1 MNKNLKRAILT
12 TIVLMNAN
20 YITGYASVYDNTEI
34 NTNYVSITN
43 DTLSNATITSGGRVI
58 MTASD
63 GSDIILNKGQL
74 EMTGGVLT
82 NVNSTDGVITLTNV
96 NGNNIVLNEKMG
108 RTSYIRLIDKSEVVG
123 ITLDKGSSLFLDVD
137 TWNNAIKNQSIV
149 KKLTSNGGNIRL
161 TGNGKITGT
170 NEERNILNDTTLS
183 IYDNSV
189 LEYADFSGKSII
201 DASQTDRVNSPQGE
215 LKQNINNVTLNDSS
229 ELRTYGNVDE
239 VSISNIS
246 LYDDSEIHAREDANL
261 KNVFLGD
268 NATLYVY
275 ENLIGL
281 EDLELRN
288 KSYVLLN
295 NQITSM
301 SIDGDFIANGGTV
314 AWSSG
319 NDYNAKTLTIDN
331 LINDN
336 NTTTNFILKTD
347 LDSETIVE
355 SVVVNNAEQDSVIT
369 VGVRDKSK
377 IDNYNV
383 GDNKKV
389 LVVVDNSQNLK
400 VTGKEI
406 DNGGIWSVTP
416 TIENG
421 SEVGGLDTEWYLTN
435 IQKKENGNTETIND
449 GFASDYSLWR
459 ATNDTL
465 RKRLGDIRS
474 GEHGTDGVW
483 ARMYHGKLKGQ
494 SYTDKYHTYQLGY
507 DKTRYDEKNGQR
519 TNGIV
524 LERSEGKLSYTAGK
538 GETGLT
544 ALGLY
549 TTWFGDK
556 GHYTD
561 IVLRAGYL
569 DHKMNTYGEYA
580 ERSDYDNAAYS
591 ISFEY
596 GRQKNYEKGWF
607 FTPQAQITLGRMN
620 SVDFTTE
627 RGTKIDVDG
636 LTSAIGR
643 IGFEVGRKISP
654 ESSYYFKLGAFHEF
668 DGDRDVSMAAANG
681 ETLRKRYDNGDTW
694 YEFGMGAQVQ
704 ISRNTHFYGDIERSF
719 GGDTKKEWQVN
730 TGIRWEF

>member
-561 IVLRAGYL
+561 IVLRAGHL

>member
-58 MTASD
+58 MTDSD
-63 GSDIILNKGQL
+63 GLDIILNKGQL

-96 NGNNIVLNEKMG
+96 NGNNIVLNEKVG
-108 RTSYIRLIDKSEVVG
+108 GTSYIRLIDKSEVVG

-137 TWNNAIKNQSIV
+137 TWNKAIKNQSVV

-215 LKQNINNVTLNDSS
+215 LKQNINNVTLNDKS

-239 VSISNIS
+239 VNISNIYC
-246 LYDDSEIHAREDANL
+246 YDDSEIHARKDANL

-314 AWSSG
+314 AWSSE

-389 LVVVDNSQNLK
+389 LVVVDNSKNLK

-549 TTWFGDK
+549 TTWFGNK

-561 IVLRAGYL
+561 IVLRAGHL
-569 DHKMNTYGEYA
+569 DHKMDTYGEYA

-668 DGDRDVSMAAANG
+668 DGDRDVSMVAANG
-681 ETLRKRYDNGDTW
+681 ENLHKRYDNSDTW

-704 ISRNTHFYGDIERSF
+704 LSRNTHFYGDIERSF

>member
-34 NTNYVSITN
+34 NNKVSIKN
-43 DTLSNATITSGGRVI
+43 DTLSNATIISGGRVI
-58 MTASD
+58 MTDSD
-63 GSDIILNKGQL
+63 GSGISLNEGQL

-82 NVNSTDGVITLTNV
+82 KVNSTDGVITLTNV
-96 NGNNIVLNEKMG
+96 NGNNIVLNEKVG

-137 TWNNAIKNQSIV
+137 TWNKAIKNQSVV

-201 DASQTDRVNSPQGE
+201 DASQTDQVNSPQGE
-215 LKQNINNVTLNDSS
+215 LKQNINNVTLNDKS

-239 VSISNIS
+239 VNISNI
-246 LYDDSEIHAREDANL
+246 YCYADSEIHARKDANL

-288 KSYVLLN
+288 RSYVLLN

-389 LVVVDNSQNLK
+389 LVVVDNSKNLK

-561 IVLRAGYL
+561 IVLRAGHL

-627 RGTKIDVDG
+627 RGTKINVDG

>member
-1 MNKNLKRAILT
+1 
-12 TIVLMNAN
+12 MNAN
-20 YITGYASVYDNTEI
+20 YITGYASVYDDTEI
-34 NTNYVSITN
+34 NNKVSIKN
-43 DTLSNATITSGGRVI
+43 DTLSNATIISGGRVI
-58 MTASD
+58 MTDSD
-63 GSDIILNKGQL
+63 GSGISLNEGQL

-82 NVNSTDGVITLTNV
+82 KVNSTDGVITLTNV
-96 NGNNIVLNEKMG
+96 NGNNIVLNEKVG

-627 RGTKIDVDG
+627 RGTKINVDG

>member
-1 MNKNLKRAILT
+1 MNKNFKKAILA
-12 TIVLMNAN
+12 TIVLTNTNCVTA
-20 YITGYASVYDNTEI
+20 YASIYDNTEI
-34 NTNYVSITN
+34 NTNPVCITD

-58 MTASD
+58 MTNSNGQNLMLTG
-63 GSDIILNKGQL
+63 GSL
-74 EMTGGVLT
+74 EMSGGTLSDVQSAGNSIRLT
-82 NVNSTDGVITLTNV
+82 NVDGKNITLYET
-96 NGNNIVLNEKMG
+96 
-108 RTSYIRLIDKSEVVG
+108 DKSNILLLLGQSNMDKVNLG
-123 ITLDKGSSLFLDVD
+123 KGSQLLLQ
-137 TWNNAIKNQSIV
+137 NNGTIKNQSTV
-149 KKLTSNGGNIRL
+149 KKLISDGGYISL
-161 TGNGKITGT
+161 HGEGKITGT
-170 NEERNILNDTTLS
+170 DTERNRIVDSTVA
-183 IYDNSV
+183 IYDNGI
-189 LEYADFSGKSII
+189 LEYTDFSGKSII
-201 DASQTDRVNSPQGE
+201 NASQPSQSGSN
-215 LKQNINNVTLNDSS
+215 QNINNITLNDSS
-229 ELRTYGNVDE
+229 ELRTYGDADE
-239 VSISNIS
+239 VAISNIS
-246 LYDDSEIHAREDANL
+246 LYDDSQIHARRDANL

-268 NATLYVY
+268 NAALYVY
-275 ENLIGL
+275 EDLIGL

-288 KSYVLLN
+288 KSYVLLS

-301 SIDGDFIANGGTV
+301 SIGGDFIANGGTV

-319 NDYNAKTLTIDN
+319 NDYNTKTLTIDN

-347 LDSETIVE
+347 LNSETIVE

-421 SEVGGLDTEWYLTN
+421 SEVGGLNTEWYLTN
-435 IQKKENGNTETIND
+435 IEKKENGNTETIND

-549 TTWFGDK
+549 TTWFGNK

-561 IVLRAGYL
+561 IVLRAGHL

-668 DGDRDVSMAAANG
+668 DGDRDVSMVAANG
-681 ETLRKRYDNGDTW
+681 ENLRKRYDNGDTW

-704 ISRNTHFYGDIERSF
+704 LSRNTHFYGDIERSF

>member
-1 MNKNLKRAILT
+1 MNKNFKKAILAT
-12 TIVLMNAN
+12 VVLTNTNCVTA
-20 YITGYASVYDNTEI
+20 YASIYDNTEI
-34 NTNYVSITN
+34 NTNPVCITE

-58 MTASD
+58 MTNSNGQNLMLTG
-63 GSDIILNKGQL
+63 GSL
-74 EMTGGVLT
+74 EMSGGTLSDVQSAGNSIRLT
-82 NVNSTDGVITLTNV
+82 NVDGKNITLYET
-96 NGNNIVLNEKMG
+96 
-108 RTSYIRLIDKSEVVG
+108 DKSNILLLLGQSNMDKVNLG
-123 ITLDKGSSLFLDVD
+123 KGSQLLLQ
-137 TWNNAIKNQSIV
+137 NNGTIKNQSTV
-149 KKLTSNGGNIRL
+149 KKLISDGGYISL
-161 TGNGKITGT
+161 HGEGKITGT
-170 NEERNILNDTTLS
+170 DTERNRIVDSTVA
-183 IYDNSV
+183 IYDNGI
-189 LEYADFSGKSII
+189 LEYTDFSGKSII
-201 DASQTDRVNSPQGE
+201 NASQPSQGGSN
-215 LKQNINNVTLNDSS
+215 QNINNITLNDSS
-229 ELRTYGNVDE
+229 ELRTYGDADE
-239 VSISNIS
+239 VAISNIS
-246 LYDDSEIHAREDANL
+246 LYDDSQIHARRDANL

-268 NATLYVY
+268 NAALYVY
-275 ENLIGL
+275 EDLIGL

-288 KSYVLLN
+288 KSYVLLS

-301 SIDGDFIANGGTV
+301 SIGGDFIANGGTV

-319 NDYNAKTLTIDN
+319 NDYNTKTLTIDN

-347 LDSETIVE
+347 LNSETIVE

-406 DNGGIWSVTP
+406 DNGGLWSVTP

-421 SEVGGLDTEWYLTN
+421 SEVGGLNTEWYLTN
-435 IQKKENGNTETIND
+435 IEKKENGNTETIND

-549 TTWFGDK
+549 TTWFGNK

-561 IVLRAGYL
+561 IVLRAGHL

-668 DGDRDVSMAAANG
+668 DGDRDVSMVAANG
-681 ETLRKRYDNGDTW
+681 ENLRKRYDNGDTW

-704 ISRNTHFYGDIERSF
+704 LSRNTHFYGDIERSF

>member
-1 MNKNLKRAILT
+1 MDKVNL
-12 TIVLMNAN
+12 
-20 YITGYASVYDNTEI
+20 G
-34 NTNYVSITN
+34 
-43 DTLSNATITSGGRVI
+43 
-58 MTASD
+58 
-63 GSDIILNKGQL
+63 
-74 EMTGGVLT
+74 
-82 NVNSTDGVITLTNV
+82 
-96 NGNNIVLNEKMG
+96 
-108 RTSYIRLIDKSEVVG
+108 
-123 ITLDKGSSLFLDVD
+123 KGSQLLLQ
-137 TWNNAIKNQSIV
+137 NNGTIKNQSTV
-149 KKLTSNGGNIRL
+149 KKLISDGGYISL
-161 TGNGKITGT
+161 HGEGKITGT
-170 NEERNILNDTTLS
+170 DTERNRIVDSTVA
-183 IYDNSV
+183 IYDNGI
-189 LEYADFSGKSII
+189 LEYTDFSGKSII
-201 DASQTDRVNSPQGE
+201 NASQPSQGGSN
-215 LKQNINNVTLNDSS
+215 QNINNITLNDSS
-229 ELRTYGNVDE
+229 ELRTYGDADE
-239 VSISNIS
+239 VAISNIS
-246 LYDDSEIHAREDANL
+246 LYDDSQIHARRDANL

-268 NATLYVY
+268 NAALYVY
-275 ENLIGL
+275 EDLIGL

-288 KSYVLLN
+288 KSYVLLS

-301 SIDGDFIANGGTV
+301 SIGGDFIANGGTV

-319 NDYNAKTLTIDN
+319 NDYNTKTLTIDN

-347 LDSETIVE
+347 LNSETIVE

-421 SEVGGLDTEWYLTN
+421 SEVGGLNTEWYLTN
-435 IQKKENGNTETIND
+435 IEKKENGNTETIND

-494 SYTDKYHTYQLGY
+494 SYSDKYHTYQLGY

-549 TTWFGDK
+549 TTWFGNK

-561 IVLRAGYL
+561 IVLRAGHL

-668 DGDRDVSMAAANG
+668 DGDRDVSMVAANG
-681 ETLRKRYDNGDTW
+681 ENLLKRYDNGDTW

-704 ISRNTHFYGDIERSF
+704 LSRNTHFYGDIERSF

>member
-34 NTNYVSITN
+34 NTNPVRITD

-58 MTASD
+58 MTNSD
-63 GSDIILNKGQL
+63 GQNLMLTGGSL
-74 EMTGGVLT
+74 EMSGGTLSGVQSAGNSIRLT
-82 NVNSTDGVITLTNV
+82 NVDGKNITLSET
-96 NGNNIVLNEKMG
+96 
-108 RTSYIRLIDKSEVVG
+108 DKSNILLLLGQSNMDKVNLG
-123 ITLDKGSSLFLDVD
+123 KGSQLLLQ
-137 TWNNAIKNQSIV
+137 NNGSIKNQSTV
-149 KKLTSNGGNIRL
+149 KKLISDGGYISL
-161 TGNGKITGT
+161 HGEGKITGT
-170 NEERNILNDTTLS
+170 DTERNRIVDSTVA
-183 IYDNSV
+183 IYDNGI
-189 LEYADFSGKSII
+189 LEYTDFSGKSII
-201 DASQTDRVNSPQGE
+201 NASQPSQGGSN
-215 LKQNINNVTLNDSS
+215 QNINNITLNDSS

-288 KSYVLLN
+288 KSYMLLN

-549 TTWFGDK
+549 TTWFGNK

-561 IVLRAGYL
+561 IVLRAGHL

-627 RGTKIDVDG
+627 RGTKINVDG

-643 IGFEVGRKISP
+643 IGFEVGRKISQ
-654 ESSYYFKLGAFHEF
+654 ESNYYFKLGAFHEF

>member
-20 YITGYASVYDNTEI
+20 YITGYASVYDDTEI
-34 NTNYVSITN
+34 NNKVSIKN
-43 DTLSNATITSGGRVI
+43 DTLSNATIISGGRVI
-58 MTASD
+58 MTDSD
-63 GSDIILNKGQL
+63 GSGISLNEGQL

-82 NVNSTDGVITLTNV
+82 KVNSTDGVITLTNV
-96 NGNNIVLNEKMG
+96 NGNNIVLNEKVG

-137 TWNNAIKNQSIV
+137 TWNKAIKNQSVV

-201 DASQTDRVNSPQGE
+201 DASQTDQVNSPQGE
-215 LKQNINNVTLNDSS
+215 LKQNINNVTLNDKS

-239 VSISNIS
+239 VNISNI
-246 LYDDSEIHAREDANL
+246 YCYADSEIHARKDANL

-389 LVVVDNSQNLK
+389 LVVVDNSKNLK

-549 TTWFGDK
+549 TTWFGNK

-561 IVLRAGYL
+561 IVLRAGHL

-668 DGDRDVSMAAANG
+668 DGDRDVSMVAANG
-681 ETLRKRYDNGDTW
+681 ENLRKRYDNGDTW

>member
-34 NTNYVSITN
+34 NTNPVRIT
-43 DTLSNATITSGGRVI
+43 DDILSNATITSGGRVI
-58 MTASD
+58 MTNSD

-96 NGNNIVLNEKMG
+96 NGNNIVLNEKVG
-108 RTSYIRLIDKSEVVG
+108 SNSYIRLIDKSEVVG

-137 TWNNAIKNQSIV
+137 TWNNAIKNKSIV

-170 NEERNILNDTTLS
+170 NEERNILNDTKLS

-314 AWSSG
+314 AWASG

-549 TTWFGDK
+549 TTWFGNK

-561 IVLRAGYL
+561 IVLRAGHL

>member
-549 TTWFGDK
+549 TTWFGNK

-561 IVLRAGYL
+561 IVLRAGHL

-627 RGTKIDVDG
+627 RGTKINVDG

-704 ISRNTHFYGDIERSF
+704 LSRNTHFYGDIERSF

>member
-34 NTNYVSITN
+34 NTNPVRIT
-43 DTLSNATITSGGRVI
+43 DDILSNATITSGGRVI
-58 MTASD
+58 MTNSD

-96 NGNNIVLNEKMG
+96 NGNNIVLNEKVG
-108 RTSYIRLIDKSEVVG
+108 SNSYIRLIDKSEVVG

-137 TWNNAIKNQSIV
+137 TWNNAIKNKSIV

-170 NEERNILNDTTLS
+170 NEERNILNDTKLS

-314 AWSSG
+314 AWASG

-561 IVLRAGYL
+561 IVLRAGHL

>member
-1 MNKNLKRAILT
+1 MNKNFKKAILA
-12 TIVLMNAN
+12 TIVLTNTNCVTA
-20 YITGYASVYDNTEI
+20 YASIYDNTEI
-34 NTNYVSITN
+34 NTNPVCITD

-58 MTASD
+58 MTNS
-63 GSDIILNKGQL
+63 NGQNLMLTGGFL
-74 EMTGGVLT
+74 EMSGGTLSDVQSAGNSIRLT
-82 NVNSTDGVITLTNV
+82 NVDGKNITLYET
-96 NGNNIVLNEKMG
+96 
-108 RTSYIRLIDKSEVVG
+108 DKSNILLLLGQSNMDKVNLG
-123 ITLDKGSSLFLDVD
+123 KGSQLLLQ
-137 TWNNAIKNQSIV
+137 NNGTIKNQSTV
-149 KKLTSNGGNIRL
+149 KKLISDGGYISL
-161 TGNGKITGT
+161 HGEGKITGT
-170 NEERNILNDTTLS
+170 DTERNRIVDSTVA
-183 IYDNSV
+183 IYDNGI
-189 LEYADFSGKSII
+189 LEYTDFSGKSII
-201 DASQTDRVNSPQGE
+201 NASQPSQGGSN
-215 LKQNINNVTLNDSS
+215 QNINNITLNDSS
-229 ELRTYGNVDE
+229 ELRTYGDADE
-239 VSISNIS
+239 VAISNIS
-246 LYDDSEIHAREDANL
+246 LYDDSQIHARRDANL

-268 NATLYVY
+268 NAALYVY
-275 ENLIGL
+275 EDLIGL

-288 KSYVLLN
+288 KSYVLLS

-301 SIDGDFIANGGTV
+301 SIGGDFIANGGTV

-319 NDYNAKTLTIDN
+319 NDYNTKTLTIDN

-347 LDSETIVE
+347 LNSETIVE

-421 SEVGGLDTEWYLTN
+421 SEVGGLNTEWYLTN
-435 IQKKENGNTETIND
+435 IEKKENGNTETIND

-549 TTWFGDK
+549 TTWFGNK

-561 IVLRAGYL
+561 IVLRAGHL

-627 RGTKIDVDG
+627 RGTKINVDG

>member
-1 MNKNLKRAILT
+1 M
-12 TIVLMNAN
+12 
-20 YITGYASVYDNTEI
+20 
-34 NTNYVSITN
+34 
-43 DTLSNATITSGGRVI
+43 
-58 MTASD
+58 
-63 GSDIILNKGQL
+63 
-74 EMTGGVLT
+74 
-82 NVNSTDGVITLTNV
+82 
-96 NGNNIVLNEKMG
+96 
-108 RTSYIRLIDKSEVVG
+108 
-123 ITLDKGSSLFLDVD
+123 
-137 TWNNAIKNQSIV
+137 
-149 KKLTSNGGNIRL
+149 
-161 TGNGKITGT
+161 
-170 NEERNILNDTTLS
+170 
-183 IYDNSV
+183 
-189 LEYADFSGKSII
+189 
-201 DASQTDRVNSPQGE
+201 
-215 LKQNINNVTLNDSS
+215 
-229 ELRTYGNVDE
+229 RTYGDVDK
-239 VSISNIS
+239 VNISNIS
-246 LYDDSEIHAREDANL
+246 LYDDSLIDARKDANL

-268 NATLYVY
+268 NATLYVL
-275 ENLIGL
+275 ENPIGL
-281 EDLELRN
+281 EDLELRD

-301 SIDGDFIANGGTV
+301 FIGGDFIANGGTV

-319 NDYNAKTLTIDN
+319 NDYNTKTLTIDN

-355 SVVVNNAEQDSVIT
+355 SVVVNNAKKDSVIT
-369 VGVRDKSK
+369 VGVIDKSK

-400 VTGKEI
+400 VAGKEI

-549 TTWFGDK
+549 TTWFGNK

-561 IVLRAGYL
+561 IVLRAGHL

-668 DGDRDVSMAAANG
+668 DGDRDVSMVAANG
-681 ETLRKRYDNGDTW
+681 ENLRKRYDNGDTW

-704 ISRNTHFYGDIERSF
+704 LSRNTHFYGDIERSF

>member
-1 MNKNLKRAILT
+1 MNKTFKKAILA
-12 TIVLMNAN
+12 TIVLTNTNCVTA
-20 YITGYASVYDNTEI
+20 YASIYDNTEI
-34 NTNYVSITN
+34 NTNPVCITD

-58 MTASD
+58 MTNSNGQNLMLTG
-63 GSDIILNKGQL
+63 GSL
-74 EMTGGVLT
+74 EMSGGTLSDVQSAGNSIRLT
-82 NVNSTDGVITLTNV
+82 NVDGKNITLYET
-96 NGNNIVLNEKMG
+96 
-108 RTSYIRLIDKSEVVG
+108 DKSNILLLLGQSNMDKVNLG
-123 ITLDKGSSLFLDVD
+123 KGSQLLLQ
-137 TWNNAIKNQSIV
+137 NNGTIKNQSTV
-149 KKLTSNGGNIRL
+149 KKLISDGGYISL
-161 TGNGKITGT
+161 HGEGKITGT
-170 NEERNILNDTTLS
+170 DTERNRIVDSTVA
-183 IYDNSV
+183 IYDNGI
-189 LEYADFSGKSII
+189 LEYTDFSGKSII
-201 DASQTDRVNSPQGE
+201 NASQPSQGGSN
-215 LKQNINNVTLNDSS
+215 QNINNITLNDSS
-229 ELRTYGNVDE
+229 ELRTYGDADE
-239 VSISNIS
+239 VAISNIS
-246 LYDDSEIHAREDANL
+246 LYDDSQIHARRDANL

-268 NATLYVY
+268 NAALYVY
-275 ENLIGL
+275 EDLIGL

-288 KSYVLLN
+288 KSYVLLS

-301 SIDGDFIANGGTV
+301 SIGGDFIANGGTV

-319 NDYNAKTLTIDN
+319 NDYNTKTLTIDN

-347 LDSETIVE
+347 LNSETIVE

-421 SEVGGLDTEWYLTN
+421 SEVGGLNTEWYLTN
-435 IQKKENGNTETIND
+435 IEKKENGNTETIND

-494 SYTDKYHTYQLGY
+494 SYSDKYHTYQLGY

-549 TTWFGDK
+549 TTWFGNK

-561 IVLRAGYL
+561 IVLRAGHL

-668 DGDRDVSMAAANG
+668 DGDRDVSMVAANG
-681 ETLRKRYDNGDTW
+681 ENLRKRYDNGDTW

-704 ISRNTHFYGDIERSF
+704 LSRNTHFYGDIERSF

>member
-1 MNKNLKRAILT
+1 MNKNFKKAILA
-12 TIVLMNAN
+12 TIVLTNTNCVTA
-20 YITGYASVYDNTEI
+20 YASIYDNTEI
-34 NTNYVSITN
+34 NTNPVCITD

-58 MTASD
+58 MTNSNGQNLMLTG
-63 GSDIILNKGQL
+63 GSL
-74 EMTGGVLT
+74 EMSGGTLSDVQSAGNSIRLT
-82 NVNSTDGVITLTNV
+82 NVDGKNITLYET
-96 NGNNIVLNEKMG
+96 
-108 RTSYIRLIDKSEVVG
+108 DKSNILLLLGQSNMDKVNLG
-123 ITLDKGSSLFLDVD
+123 KGSQLLLQ
-137 TWNNAIKNQSIV
+137 NNGTIKNQSTV
-149 KKLTSNGGNIRL
+149 KKLISDGGYISL
-161 TGNGKITGT
+161 HGEGKITGT
-170 NEERNILNDTTLS
+170 DTERNRIVDSTVA
-183 IYDNSV
+183 IYDNGI
-189 LEYADFSGKSII
+189 LEYTDFSGKSII
-201 DASQTDRVNSPQGE
+201 NASQPSQGGSN
-215 LKQNINNVTLNDSS
+215 QNINNITLNDSS
-229 ELRTYGNVDE
+229 ELRTYGDADE
-239 VSISNIS
+239 VAISNIS
-246 LYDDSEIHAREDANL
+246 LYDDSQIHARRDANL

-268 NATLYVY
+268 NAALYVY
-275 ENLIGL
+275 EDLIGL

-288 KSYVLLN
+288 KSYVLLS

-301 SIDGDFIANGGTV
+301 SIGGDFIANGGTV

-319 NDYNAKTLTIDN
+319 NDYNTKTLTIDN

-336 NTTTNFILKTD
+336 NTTINFILKTD
-347 LDSETIVE
+347 LNSETIVE
-355 SVVVNNAEQDSVIT
+355 SVVVNNAEQDSVIN

-406 DNGGIWSVTP
+406 DNGGLWSVTP

-421 SEVGGLDTEWYLTN
+421 SEVGGLNTEWYLTN
-435 IQKKENGNTETIND
+435 IEKKENGNTETIND

-549 TTWFGDK
+549 TTWFGNK

-561 IVLRAGYL
+561 IVLRAGHL

-668 DGDRDVSMAAANG
+668 DGDRDVSMVAANG
-681 ETLRKRYDNGDTW
+681 ENLRKRYDNGDTW

-704 ISRNTHFYGDIERSF
+704 LSRNTHFYGDIERSF

>member
-96 NGNNIVLNEKMG
+96 NGNNIFLNEKMG

-627 RGTKIDVDG
+627 RGTKINVDG

-668 DGDRDVSMAAANG
+668 DGDRDVSMVAANG
-681 ETLRKRYDNGDTW
+681 ENLRKRYDNGDTW

-704 ISRNTHFYGDIERSF
+704 LSRNTHFYGDIERSF

>member
-34 NTNYVSITN
+34 NTNPVRITD

-58 MTASD
+58 MTNSD
-63 GSDIILNKGQL
+63 GQNLMLTGGSL
-74 EMTGGVLT
+74 EMSGGTLSGVQSAGNSIRLT
-82 NVNSTDGVITLTNV
+82 NVDGKNITLSET
-96 NGNNIVLNEKMG
+96 
-108 RTSYIRLIDKSEVVG
+108 DKSNILLLLGQSNMDKVNLG
-123 ITLDKGSSLFLDVD
+123 KGSQLLLQ
-137 TWNNAIKNQSIV
+137 NNGSIKNQSTV
-149 KKLTSNGGNIRL
+149 KKLISDGGYISL
-161 TGNGKITGT
+161 HGEGKITGT
-170 NEERNILNDTTLS
+170 DTERNRIVDSTVA
-183 IYDNSV
+183 IYDNGI
-189 LEYADFSGKSII
+189 LEYTDFSGKSII
-201 DASQTDRVNSPQGE
+201 NASQPSQGGSN
-215 LKQNINNVTLNDSS
+215 QNINNITLNDSS

-288 KSYVLLN
+288 KSYMLLN

-561 IVLRAGYL
+561 IVLRAGHL

-627 RGTKIDVDG
+627 RGTKINVDG

-643 IGFEVGRKISP
+643 IGFEVGRKISQ
-654 ESSYYFKLGAFHEF
+654 ESNYYFKLGAFHEF

>member
-1 MNKNLKRAILT
+1 MNKNFKKAILA
-12 TIVLMNAN
+12 TIVLTNTNCVTA
-20 YITGYASVYDNTEI
+20 YASIYDNTEI
-34 NTNYVSITN
+34 NTNPVCITD

-58 MTASD
+58 MTNSNGQNLMLTG
-63 GSDIILNKGQL
+63 GSL
-74 EMTGGVLT
+74 EMSGGTLSDVQSAGNSIRLT
-82 NVNSTDGVITLTNV
+82 NVDGKNITLYET
-96 NGNNIVLNEKMG
+96 
-108 RTSYIRLIDKSEVVG
+108 DKSNILLLLGQSNMDKVNLG
-123 ITLDKGSSLFLDVD
+123 KGSQLLLQ
-137 TWNNAIKNQSIV
+137 NNGTIKNQSTV
-149 KKLTSNGGNIRL
+149 KKLISDGGYISL
-161 TGNGKITGT
+161 HGEGKITGT
-170 NEERNILNDTTLS
+170 DTERNRIVDSTVA
-183 IYDNSV
+183 IYDNGI
-189 LEYADFSGKSII
+189 LEYTDFSGKSII
-201 DASQTDRVNSPQGE
+201 NASQPSQGGSN
-215 LKQNINNVTLNDSS
+215 QNINNITLNDSS
-229 ELRTYGNVDE
+229 ELRTYGDADE
-239 VSISNIS
+239 VAISNIS
-246 LYDDSEIHAREDANL
+246 LYDDSQIHARRDANL

-275 ENLIGL
+275 EDLIGL

-288 KSYVLLN
+288 KSYVLLS

-301 SIDGDFIANGGTV
+301 SIGGDFIANGGTV

-319 NDYNAKTLTIDN
+319 NDYNTKTLTIDN

-347 LDSETIVE
+347 LNSETIVE

-421 SEVGGLDTEWYLTN
+421 SEVGGLNTEWYLTN
-435 IQKKENGNTETIND
+435 IEKKENGNTETIND

-549 TTWFGDK
+549 TTWFGNK

-561 IVLRAGYL
+561 IVLRAGHL

-668 DGDRDVSMAAANG
+668 DGDRDVSMVAANG
-681 ETLRKRYDNGDTW
+681 ENLRKRYDNGDTW

-704 ISRNTHFYGDIERSF
+704 LSRNTHFYGDIERSF

>member
-1 MNKNLKRAILT
+1 M
-12 TIVLMNAN
+12 
-20 YITGYASVYDNTEI
+20 
-34 NTNYVSITN
+34 
-43 DTLSNATITSGGRVI
+43 
-58 MTASD
+58 
-63 GSDIILNKGQL
+63 
-74 EMTGGVLT
+74 
-82 NVNSTDGVITLTNV
+82 
-96 NGNNIVLNEKMG
+96 
-108 RTSYIRLIDKSEVVG
+108 
-123 ITLDKGSSLFLDVD
+123 
-137 TWNNAIKNQSIV
+137 
-149 KKLTSNGGNIRL
+149 TSNGGNIRL

-201 DASQTDRVNSPQGE
+201 DASQTDRFNSPQGE

-229 ELRTYGNVDE
+229 ELRTYGNVNE

-561 IVLRAGYL
+561 IVLRAGHL

-627 RGTKIDVDG
+627 RGTKINVDG

>member
-34 NTNYVSITN
+34 NTNDVSIMN

-627 RGTKIDVDG
+627 RGTKINVDG

>member
-20 YITGYASVYDNTEI
+20 YITGYASVYDDTEI
-34 NTNYVSITN
+34 NNKVSIKN
-43 DTLSNATITSGGRVI
+43 DTLSNATIISGGRVI
-58 MTASD
+58 MTDSD
-63 GSDIILNKGQL
+63 GSGISLNEGQL

-82 NVNSTDGVITLTNV
+82 KVNSTDGVITLTNV
-96 NGNNIVLNEKMG
+96 NGNNIVLNEKVG

-137 TWNNAIKNQSIV
+137 TWNKAIKNQSVV

-201 DASQTDRVNSPQGE
+201 DASQTDQVNSPQGE
-215 LKQNINNVTLNDSS
+215 LKQNINNVTLNDKS

-239 VSISNIS
+239 VNISNI
-246 LYDDSEIHAREDANL
+246 YCYADSEIHARKDANL

-389 LVVVDNSQNLK
+389 LVVVDNSKNLK

-549 TTWFGDK
+549 TTWFGNK

-561 IVLRAGYL
+561 IVLRAGHL

-668 DGDRDVSMAAANG
+668 DGDRDVSMVAANG
-681 ETLRKRYDNGDTW
+681 ENLRKRYDNGDTW

-704 ISRNTHFYGDIERSF
+704 LSRNTHFYGDIERSF

>member
-1 MNKNLKRAILT
+1 M
-12 TIVLMNAN
+12 
-20 YITGYASVYDNTEI
+20 
-34 NTNYVSITN
+34 
-43 DTLSNATITSGGRVI
+43 
-58 MTASD
+58 
-63 GSDIILNKGQL
+63 
-74 EMTGGVLT
+74 
-82 NVNSTDGVITLTNV
+82 
-96 NGNNIVLNEKMG
+96 
-108 RTSYIRLIDKSEVVG
+108 
-123 ITLDKGSSLFLDVD
+123 DKGSSLFLDVD
-137 TWNNAIKNQSIV
+137 TWNNAIKNKSIV

-170 NEERNILNDTTLS
+170 NEERNILNDTKLS

-201 DASQTDRVNSPQGE
+201 DASQTDRFNSPQGE

-229 ELRTYGNVDE
+229 ELRTYGNVNE

-549 TTWFGDK
+549 TTWFGNK

-561 IVLRAGYL
+561 IVLRAGHL

>member
-1 MNKNLKRAILT
+1 MNKNFKKAILA
-12 TIVLMNAN
+12 TIVLTNTNCVTA
-20 YITGYASVYDNTEI
+20 YASIYDNTEI
-34 NTNYVSITN
+34 NTNPVCITD

-58 MTASD
+58 MTNSNGQNLMLTG
-63 GSDIILNKGQL
+63 GSL
-74 EMTGGVLT
+74 EMSGGTLSDVQSAGNSIRLT
-82 NVNSTDGVITLTNV
+82 NVDGKNITLYET
-96 NGNNIVLNEKMG
+96 
-108 RTSYIRLIDKSEVVG
+108 DKSNILLLLGQSNMDKVNLG
-123 ITLDKGSSLFLDVD
+123 KGSQLLLQ
-137 TWNNAIKNQSIV
+137 NNGTIKNQSTV
-149 KKLTSNGGNIRL
+149 KKLISDGGYISL
-161 TGNGKITGT
+161 HGEGKITGT
-170 NEERNILNDTTLS
+170 DTERNRIVDSTVA
-183 IYDNSV
+183 IYDNGI
-189 LEYADFSGKSII
+189 LEYTDFSGKSII
-201 DASQTDRVNSPQGE
+201 NASQPSQGGSN
-215 LKQNINNVTLNDSS
+215 QNINNITLNDSS
-229 ELRTYGNVDE
+229 ELRTYGDADE
-239 VSISNIS
+239 VAISNIS
-246 LYDDSEIHAREDANL
+246 LYDDSQIHARRDANL

-268 NATLYVY
+268 NAALYVY
-275 ENLIGL
+275 EDLIGL

-288 KSYVLLN
+288 KSYVLLS

-301 SIDGDFIANGGTV
+301 SIGGDFIANGGTV

-319 NDYNAKTLTIDN
+319 NDYNTKTLTIDN

-347 LDSETIVE
+347 LNSETIVE

-421 SEVGGLDTEWYLTN
+421 SEVGGLNTEWYLTN
-435 IQKKENGNTETIND
+435 IEKKENGNTETIND

-549 TTWFGDK
+549 TTWFGNK

-561 IVLRAGYL
+561 IVLRAGHL

-668 DGDRDVSMAAANG
+668 DGDRDVSMVAANG
-681 ETLRKRYDNGDTW
+681 ENLLKRYDNGDTW

-704 ISRNTHFYGDIERSF
+704 LSRNTHFYGDIERSF

>member
-108 RTSYIRLIDKSEVVG
+108 WTSYIRLIDKSEVVG

-627 RGTKIDVDG
+627 RGTKINVDG

>member
-1 MNKNLKRAILT
+1 M
-12 TIVLMNAN
+12 
-20 YITGYASVYDNTEI
+20 
-34 NTNYVSITN
+34 
-43 DTLSNATITSGGRVI
+43 
-58 MTASD
+58 
-63 GSDIILNKGQL
+63 
-74 EMTGGVLT
+74 
-82 NVNSTDGVITLTNV
+82 
-96 NGNNIVLNEKMG
+96 
-108 RTSYIRLIDKSEVVG
+108 
-123 ITLDKGSSLFLDVD
+123 
-137 TWNNAIKNQSIV
+137 
-149 KKLTSNGGNIRL
+149 
-161 TGNGKITGT
+161 
-170 NEERNILNDTTLS
+170 
-183 IYDNSV
+183 
-189 LEYADFSGKSII
+189 
-201 DASQTDRVNSPQGE
+201 
-215 LKQNINNVTLNDSS
+215 
-229 ELRTYGNVDE
+229 
-239 VSISNIS
+239 
-246 LYDDSEIHAREDANL
+246 
-261 KNVFLGD
+261 FLGD

-549 TTWFGDK
+549 TTWFGNK

-561 IVLRAGYL
+561 IVLRAGHL

-668 DGDRDVSMAAANG
+668 DGDRDVSMVAANG
-681 ETLRKRYDNGDTW
+681 ENLRKRYDNGDTW

-704 ISRNTHFYGDIERSF
+704 LSRNTHFYGDIERSF

>member
-1 MNKNLKRAILT
+1 MNKNFKKAILA
-12 TIVLMNAN
+12 TIVLTNTNCVTA
-20 YITGYASVYDNTEI
+20 YASIYDNTEI
-34 NTNYVSITN
+34 NTNPVCITD

-58 MTASD
+58 MTNSNGQNLMLTG
-63 GSDIILNKGQL
+63 GSL
-74 EMTGGVLT
+74 EMSGGTLSDVQSAGNSIRLT
-82 NVNSTDGVITLTNV
+82 NVDGKNITLYET
-96 NGNNIVLNEKMG
+96 
-108 RTSYIRLIDKSEVVG
+108 DKSNILLLLGQSNMDKVNLG
-123 ITLDKGSSLFLDVD
+123 KGSQLLLQ
-137 TWNNAIKNQSIV
+137 NNGTIKNQSTV
-149 KKLTSNGGNIRL
+149 KKLISDGGYISL
-161 TGNGKITGT
+161 HGEGKITGT
-170 NEERNILNDTTLS
+170 DTERNRIVDSTVA
-183 IYDNSV
+183 IYDNGI
-189 LEYADFSGKSII
+189 LEYTDFSGKSII
-201 DASQTDRVNSPQGE
+201 NASQPSQGGSN
-215 LKQNINNVTLNDSS
+215 QNINNITLNDSS
-229 ELRTYGNVDE
+229 ELRTYGDADE
-239 VSISNIS
+239 VAISNIS
-246 LYDDSEIHAREDANL
+246 LYDDSQIHARRDANL

-268 NATLYVY
+268 NAALYVY
-275 ENLIGL
+275 EDLIGL

-288 KSYVLLN
+288 KSYVLLS

-301 SIDGDFIANGGTV
+301 SIGGDFIANGGTV

-319 NDYNAKTLTIDN
+319 NEYNTKTLTIDN

-347 LDSETIVE
+347 LNSETIVE

-406 DNGGIWSVTP
+406 DNGGLWSVTP

-421 SEVGGLDTEWYLTN
+421 SEVGGLNTEWYLTN
-435 IQKKENGNTETIND
+435 IEKKENGNTETIND

-549 TTWFGDK
+549 TTWFGNK

-561 IVLRAGYL
+561 IVLRAGHL

-668 DGDRDVSMAAANG
+668 DGDRDVSMVAANG
-681 ETLRKRYDNGDTW
+681 ENLRKRYDNGDTW

-704 ISRNTHFYGDIERSF
+704 LSRNTHFYGDIERSF

>member
-561 IVLRAGYL
+561 IVLRAGHL

-627 RGTKIDVDG
+627 RGTKINVDG

>member
-34 NTNYVSITN
+34 NNKVSIKN
-43 DTLSNATITSGGRVI
+43 DTLSNATIISGGRVI
-58 MTASD
+58 MTDSD
-63 GSDIILNKGQL
+63 GSGISLNEGQL

-82 NVNSTDGVITLTNV
+82 KVNSTDGVITLTNV
-96 NGNNIVLNEKMG
+96 NGNNIVLNEKVG

-137 TWNNAIKNQSIV
+137 TWNKAIKNQSVV

-201 DASQTDRVNSPQGE
+201 DASQTDQVNSPQGE
-215 LKQNINNVTLNDSS
+215 LKQNINNVTLNDKS

-239 VSISNIS
+239 VNISNI
-246 LYDDSEIHAREDANL
+246 YCYADSEIHARKDANL

-288 KSYVLLN
+288 RSYVLLN

-389 LVVVDNSQNLK
+389 LVVVDNSKNLK

-416 TIENG
+416 TMKM
-421 SEVGGLDTEWYLTN
+421 D
-435 IQKKENGNTETIND
+435 Q
-449 GFASDYSLWR
+449 
-459 ATNDTL
+459 
-465 RKRLGDIRS
+465 RLVDWI
-474 GEHGTDGVW
+474 
-483 ARMYHGKLKGQ
+483 L
-494 SYTDKYHTYQLGY
+494 
-507 DKTRYDEKNGQR
+507 
-519 TNGIV
+519 NGI
-524 LERSEGKLSYTAGK
+524 
-538 GETGLT
+538 
-544 ALGLY
+544 
-549 TTWFGDK
+549 
-556 GHYTD
+556 
-561 IVLRAGYL
+561 
-569 DHKMNTYGEYA
+569 
-580 ERSDYDNAAYS
+580 
-591 ISFEY
+591 
-596 GRQKNYEKGWF
+596 
-607 FTPQAQITLGRMN
+607 
-620 SVDFTTE
+620 
-627 RGTKIDVDG
+627 
-636 LTSAIGR
+636 
-643 IGFEVGRKISP
+643 
-654 ESSYYFKLGAFHEF
+654 
-668 DGDRDVSMAAANG
+668 
-681 ETLRKRYDNGDTW
+681 
-694 YEFGMGAQVQ
+694 
-704 ISRNTHFYGDIERSF
+704 
-719 GGDTKKEWQVN
+719 
-730 TGIRWEF
+730 

>member
-1 MNKNLKRAILT
+1 MNKNFKKAILA
-12 TIVLMNAN
+12 TIVLTNTNCVTA
-20 YITGYASVYDNTEI
+20 YASIYDNTEI
-34 NTNYVSITN
+34 NTNPVCITD

-58 MTASD
+58 MTNSNGQNLMLTG
-63 GSDIILNKGQL
+63 GSL
-74 EMTGGVLT
+74 EMSGGTLSDVQSAGNSIRLT
-82 NVNSTDGVITLTNV
+82 NVDGKNITLYET
-96 NGNNIVLNEKMG
+96 
-108 RTSYIRLIDKSEVVG
+108 DKSNILLLLGQSNMDKVNLG
-123 ITLDKGSSLFLDVD
+123 KGSQLLLQ
-137 TWNNAIKNQSIV
+137 NNGTIKNQSTV
-149 KKLTSNGGNIRL
+149 KKLISDGGYISL
-161 TGNGKITGT
+161 HGEGKITGT
-170 NEERNILNDTTLS
+170 DTERNRIVDSTVA
-183 IYDNSV
+183 IYDNGI
-189 LEYADFSGKSII
+189 LEYTDFSGKSII
-201 DASQTDRVNSPQGE
+201 NASQPSQGGSN
-215 LKQNINNVTLNDSS
+215 QNINNITLNDSS
-229 ELRTYGNVDE
+229 ELRTYGDADE
-239 VSISNIS
+239 VAISNIS
-246 LYDDSEIHAREDANL
+246 LYDDSQIHARRDANL

-268 NATLYVY
+268 NAALYVY
-275 ENLIGL
+275 EDLIGL

-288 KSYVLLN
+288 KSYVLLS

-301 SIDGDFIANGGTV
+301 SIGGDFIANGGTV

-319 NDYNAKTLTIDN
+319 NDYNTKTLTIDN

-347 LDSETIVE
+347 LNSETIVE

-421 SEVGGLDTEWYLTN
+421 SEVGGLNTEWYLTN
-435 IQKKENGNTETIND
+435 IEKKENGNTETIND

-549 TTWFGDK
+549 TTWFGNK

-561 IVLRAGYL
+561 IVLRAGHL

-668 DGDRDVSMAAANG
+668 DGDRDVSMVAANG
-681 ETLRKRYDNGDTW
+681 ENLRKRYDNGDTW

-704 ISRNTHFYGDIERSF
+704 LSRNTHFYGDIERSF

>member
-20 YITGYASVYDNTEI
+20 YITGYASVYDDTEI
-34 NTNYVSITN
+34 NNKVSIKN
-43 DTLSNATITSGGRVI
+43 DTLSNATIISGGRVI
-58 MTASD
+58 MTDSD
-63 GSDIILNKGQL
+63 GSGISLNEGQL

-82 NVNSTDGVITLTNV
+82 KVNSTDGVITLTNV
-96 NGNNIVLNEKMG
+96 NGNNIVLNEKVG

-137 TWNNAIKNQSIV
+137 TWNKAIKNQSVV

-201 DASQTDRVNSPQGE
+201 DASQTDQVNSPQGE
-215 LKQNINNVTLNDSS
+215 LKQNINNVTLNDKS

-239 VSISNIS
+239 VNISNI
-246 LYDDSEIHAREDANL
+246 YCYADSEIHARKDANL

-389 LVVVDNSQNLK
+389 LVVVDNSKNLK

-549 TTWFGDK
+549 TTWFGNK

-561 IVLRAGYL
+561 IVLRAGHL

>member
-1 MNKNLKRAILT
+1 
-12 TIVLMNAN
+12 MNAN

-34 NTNYVSITN
+34 NTNPVRITD

-58 MTASD
+58 MTNSD
-63 GSDIILNKGQL
+63 GQNLMLTGGSL
-74 EMTGGVLT
+74 EMSGGTLSGVQSAGNSIRLT
-82 NVNSTDGVITLTNV
+82 NVDGKNITLSET
-96 NGNNIVLNEKMG
+96 
-108 RTSYIRLIDKSEVVG
+108 DKSNILLLLGQSNMDKVNLG
-123 ITLDKGSSLFLDVD
+123 KGSQLLLQ
-137 TWNNAIKNQSIV
+137 NNGSIKNQSTV
-149 KKLTSNGGNIRL
+149 KKLISDGGYISL
-161 TGNGKITGT
+161 HGEGKITGT
-170 NEERNILNDTTLS
+170 DTERNRIVDSTVA
-183 IYDNSV
+183 IYDNGI
-189 LEYADFSGKSII
+189 LEYTDFSGKSII
-201 DASQTDRVNSPQGE
+201 NASQPSQGGSN
-215 LKQNINNVTLNDSS
+215 QNINNITLNDSS

-288 KSYVLLN
+288 KSYMLLN

-561 IVLRAGYL
+561 IVLRAGHL

-627 RGTKIDVDG
+627 RGTKINVDG

-643 IGFEVGRKISP
+643 IGFEVGRKISQ
-654 ESSYYFKLGAFHEF
+654 ESNYYFKLGAFHEF

>member
-1 MNKNLKRAILT
+1 MNKNFKKAILA
-12 TIVLMNAN
+12 TIVLTNTNCVTA
-20 YITGYASVYDNTEI
+20 YASIYDNTEI
-34 NTNYVSITN
+34 NTNSVFITD

-58 MTASD
+58 MTNSNGQNLMLTG
-63 GSDIILNKGQL
+63 GSL
-74 EMTGGVLT
+74 EMSGGTLSDVQSAGNSIRLT
-82 NVNSTDGVITLTNV
+82 NVDGKNITLYET
-96 NGNNIVLNEKMG
+96 
-108 RTSYIRLIDKSEVVG
+108 DKSNILLLLGQSNMDKVNLG
-123 ITLDKGSSLFLDVD
+123 KGSQLLLQ
-137 TWNNAIKNQSIV
+137 NNGTIKNQSTV
-149 KKLTSNGGNIRL
+149 KKLISDGGYISL
-161 TGNGKITGT
+161 HGEGKITGT
-170 NEERNILNDTTLS
+170 DTERNRIVDSTVA
-183 IYDNSV
+183 IYDNGI
-189 LEYADFSGKSII
+189 LEYTDFSGKSII
-201 DASQTDRVNSPQGE
+201 NASQPSQGGSN
-215 LKQNINNVTLNDSS
+215 QNINNITLNDSS
-229 ELRTYGNVDE
+229 ELRTYGYADE
-239 VSISNIS
+239 VAISNIS
-246 LYDDSEIHAREDANL
+246 LYDNSQIHARRDANL

-268 NATLYVY
+268 NAALYVY
-275 ENLIGL
+275 EDLIGL

-288 KSYVLLN
+288 KSYVLLS

-301 SIDGDFIANGGTV
+301 SIGGDFIANGGTV

-319 NDYNAKTLTIDN
+319 NDYNTKTLTIDN

-347 LDSETIVE
+347 LNSETIVE

-421 SEVGGLDTEWYLTN
+421 SEVGGLNTEWYLTN
-435 IQKKENGNTETIND
+435 IEKKENGNTETIND

-549 TTWFGDK
+549 TTWFGNK

-561 IVLRAGYL
+561 IVLRAGHL

-668 DGDRDVSMAAANG
+668 DGDRDVSMVAANG
-681 ETLRKRYDNGDTW
+681 ENLRKRYDNGDTW

-704 ISRNTHFYGDIERSF
+704 LSRNTHFYGDIERSF

>member
-34 NTNYVSITN
+34 NTNPVRITD

-58 MTASD
+58 MTNSD
-63 GSDIILNKGQL
+63 GQNLMLTGGSL
-74 EMTGGVLT
+74 EMSGGTLSGVQSAGNSIRLT
-82 NVNSTDGVITLTNV
+82 NVDGKNITLSET
-96 NGNNIVLNEKMG
+96 
-108 RTSYIRLIDKSEVVG
+108 DKSNILLLLGQSNMDKVNLG
-123 ITLDKGSSLFLDVD
+123 KGSQLLLQ
-137 TWNNAIKNQSIV
+137 NNGSIKNQSTV
-149 KKLTSNGGNIRL
+149 KKLISDGGYISL
-161 TGNGKITGT
+161 HGEGKITGT
-170 NEERNILNDTTLS
+170 DTERNRIVDSTVA
-183 IYDNSV
+183 IYDNGI
-189 LEYADFSGKSII
+189 LEYTDFSGKSII
-201 DASQTDRVNSPQGE
+201 NASQPSQGGSN
-215 LKQNINNVTLNDSS
+215 QNINNITLNDSS

-288 KSYVLLN
+288 KSYMLLN

-561 IVLRAGYL
+561 IVLRAGHL

-627 RGTKIDVDG
+627 RGTKINVDG

>member
-34 NTNYVSITN
+34 NTNPVRITD

-58 MTASD
+58 MTNSD
-63 GSDIILNKGQL
+63 GQNLMLTGGSL
-74 EMTGGVLT
+74 EMSGGTLSGVQSAGNSIRLT
-82 NVNSTDGVITLTNV
+82 NVDGKNITLSET
-96 NGNNIVLNEKMG
+96 
-108 RTSYIRLIDKSEVVG
+108 DKSNILLLLGQSNMDKVNLG
-123 ITLDKGSSLFLDVD
+123 KGSKLLLQ
-137 TWNNAIKNQSIV
+137 NNGSIKNQSTV
-149 KKLTSNGGNIRL
+149 KKLISDGGYISL
-161 TGNGKITGT
+161 HGEGKITGT
-170 NEERNILNDTTLS
+170 DTERNRIVDSTVA
-183 IYDNSV
+183 IYDNGI
-189 LEYADFSGKSII
+189 LEYTDFSGKSII
-201 DASQTDRVNSPQGE
+201 NASQPSQGGSN
-215 LKQNINNVTLNDSS
+215 QNINNITLNDSS

-288 KSYVLLN
+288 KSYMLLN

-561 IVLRAGYL
+561 IVLRAGHL

-627 RGTKIDVDG
+627 RGTKINVDG

-643 IGFEVGRKISP
+643 IGFEVGRKISQ
-654 ESSYYFKLGAFHEF
+654 ESNYYFKLGAFHEF
-668 DGDRDVSMAAANG
+668 DGDRDVSMVAANG
-681 ETLRKRYDNGDTW
+681 ENLRKRYDNGDTW

-704 ISRNTHFYGDIERSF
+704 LSRNTHFYGDIERSF